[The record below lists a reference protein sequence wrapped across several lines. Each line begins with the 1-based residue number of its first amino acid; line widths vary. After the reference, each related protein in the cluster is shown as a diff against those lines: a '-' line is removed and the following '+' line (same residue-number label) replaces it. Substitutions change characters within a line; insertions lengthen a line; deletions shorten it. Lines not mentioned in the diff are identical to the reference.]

1 MSKCTKD
8 SMKVNI
14 VYINSSKGLYVS
26 HNPYDQFGIFET
38 SCVPAFSNDMMYSG
52 HCAKACAISYPGE
65 NAWKISYICCEVVRV
80 CPGSQPW
87 WINLRL

>member
-38 SCVPAFSNDMMYSG
+38 SCVPTFSNDM
-52 HCAKACAISYPGE
+52 CTAAIARKHARYPTQ
-65 NAWKISYICCEVVRV
+65 VRT
-80 CPGSQPW
+80 PG
-87 WINLRL
+87 RFRTFAVK